1 MRNKPSWPAVPGIIF
16 GADYNPEQ
24 WDRSVWD
31 EDVELMR
38 QAGVN
43 LVSTGI
49 FSWSVIQPTESTW
62 DFAWLDEVFDLLHA
76 NGIAV
81 DLGTAT
87 ASPPPWL
94 TTKHPEILMVN
105 DIGDTIWPGARQHWR
120 PTSPVYLRY
129 ALQLVKRLAERYG
142 NHPALVAWHINN
154 ELGNHNQFDFSEDAI
169 RSFRNFLR
177 SRYNNSLEALNSA
190 WETAFWSQ
198 RYSDFDEI
206 LPPRT
211 FPRGTFLNP
220 THVLDWRRYTNDAL
234 VQYYKQERDLLRS
247 ITPDIPITTN
257 LIIMGKQTK
266 DRDYTTWVD
275 ELDFVSND
283 HYVFISEQGRDEL
296 SFSASLTSGVS
307 LHKPWLLME
316 HSTSA
321 VQWQRVNSPKWTNEL
336 ARDSLTHLAHGADG
350 LCFFQWRQ
358 SKAGAEAY
366 HSSMI
371 PHAGPDSRL
380 FRDVVELGALVKDLA
395 PIKGSKK
402 EPAKVAILF
411 DWESWWVAEGKAQPS
426 QIIEYKQEALDWFTA
441 FLDAGITADVILASQ
456 LDRLLDYPLVVGP
469 ILHVVPDPLRR
480 KVTAYVEQGGH
491 FVTTYWSGITDE
503 NCHVHLGGYP
513 GAFRDLLGIR
523 VEEFAPIASPVQLDD
538 GTEGSIWSEPI
549 DIVGDNVE
557 VLRKYTTGMFPG
569 GPAVTRRSVKNGSA
583 TYVSTKLSSEG
594 LGSLLPTLLEK
605 SGVKSSLPELLR
617 GKVEQV
623 FRVDRKCRWEFL
635 INRTDG
641 ELSLQDARGRL
652 VVSTAGAGPNRLSGR
667 GVAVYKHD
675 VG

>member
-1 MRNKPSWPAVPGIIF
+1 
-16 GADYNPEQ
+16 
-24 WDRSVWD
+24 
-31 EDVELMR
+31 MR

-43 LVSTGI
+43 LVSVGI
-49 FSWSVIQPTESTW
+49 FSWSVIQPTETSW
-62 DFAWLDEVFDLLHA
+62 DFEWLDEVFDLLHA
-76 NGIAV
+76 NGISV

-105 DIGDTIWPGARQHWR
+105 DLGDPIWPGARQHWR
-120 PTSPVYLRY
+120 PTSPIYLRY
-129 ALQLVKRLAERYG
+129 ALELVGRLAERYG
-142 NHPALVAWHINN
+142 NHPALVAWHVNN

-169 RSFRNFLR
+169 RSFRNYLR
-177 SRYNNSLEALNSA
+177 TRYKNSLSGLNSA

-211 FPRGTFLNP
+211 YPRGTFLNP
-220 THVLDWRRYTNDAL
+220 THVLDWRRYTNEAIIE
-234 VQYYKQERDLLRS
+234 YYKQERDLIRS
-247 ITPDIPITTN
+247 ITPNIPITTN

-266 DRDYTTWVD
+266 DRDYTAWVD

-307 LHKPWLLME
+307 SHRPWLLME

-321 VQWQRVNSPKWTNEL
+321 VQWQRVNTPKSTNEL

-358 SKAGAEAY
+358 SKAGAETY
-366 HSSMI
+366 HSSMV

-380 FRDVVELGALVKDLA
+380 FRDVVELGGLVKTLA
-395 PIKGSKK
+395 PIKGSRK

-426 QIIEYKQEALDWFTA
+426 QIIEYKQEALDWFIALLNT
-441 FLDAGITADVILASQ
+441 GITADVIPASQ
-456 LDRLLDYPLVVGP
+456 LSQLSDYPLVIAP
-469 ILHVVPDPLRR
+469 MLHVVPDTLRSR
-480 KVTAYVEQGGH
+480 ITGYIENGGH

-513 GAFRDLLGIR
+513 GAFRDLLGIH
-523 VEEFAPIASPVQLDD
+523 VEEFAPIATPVQLDD
-538 GTEGSIWSEPI
+538 GTEGTIWCEPI
-549 DIVGDNVE
+549 DVVGGDVE
-557 VLRKYTTGMFPG
+557 ILRTYKTGMFPG
-569 GPAVTRRSVKNGSA
+569 GPAITRRSVKKGTA
-583 TYVSTKLSSEG
+583 TYVSTKLSLDG
-594 LGSLLPTLLEK
+594 LKSLLPTLLDR
-605 SGVKSSLPELLR
+605 SGVKSTLPEALR

-623 FRVDRKCRWEFL
+623 FRVDKRFRWEFL
-635 INRTDG
+635 INRTEEG
-641 ELSLQDARGRL
+641 FALPVSSGHFIAATGRAGLHQLSA
-652 VVSTAGAGPNRLSGR
+652 R
-667 GVAVYKHD
+667 GVAIYRHD
-675 VG
+675 IE

>member
-1 MRNKPSWPAVPGIIF
+1 MRFKSSWPAVSGIIY

-31 EDVELMR
+31 EDVKLMR

-43 LVSTGI
+43 LVSIGI
-49 FSWSVIQPTESTW
+49 FSWSVIQPTEDTW
-62 DFAWLDEVFDLLHA
+62 DFAWLDEIFDILHA
-76 NGIAV
+76 NGIAI

-105 DIGDTIWPGARQHWR
+105 ELGDTIWPGARQHWR

-129 ALQLVKRLAERYG
+129 ALQLVNRLAERYG
-142 NHPALVAWHINN
+142 DHPALVAWHVNN

-169 RSFRNFLR
+169 RSFRDFLR
-177 SRYNNSLEALNSA
+177 IKYKKSLQTLNSA

-220 THVLDWRRYTNDAL
+220 THVLDWRRYTNQAL
-234 VQYYKQERDLLRS
+234 VEYYKQERDLLRS

-275 ELDFVSND
+275 EMDFVSND

-307 LHKPWLLME
+307 SHKPWLLME

-336 ARDSLTHLAHGADG
+336 SRDSLTHLAHGADG

-358 SKAGAEAY
+358 SKAGAETY
-366 HSSMI
+366 HSSMV

-380 FRDVVELGALVKDLA
+380 FRDVVELGALVKKLA
-395 PIKGSKK
+395 PIKGSRK
-402 EPAKVAILF
+402 EPSKVAILF

-426 QIIEYKQEALDWFTA
+426 QIIEYQQEALDWFIA
-441 FLDAGITADVILASQ
+441 LLNAGITADIIPASQ
-456 LDRLLDYPLVVGP
+456 LDRLSNYPLVVAP
-469 ILHVVPDPLRR
+469 MLHVVPNSL
-480 KVTAYVEQGGH
+480 KSKITAYVEQGGH
-491 FVTTYWSGITDE
+491 FVTTYWSGITNE

-513 GAFRDLLGIR
+513 GAFREILGIR
-523 VEEFAPIASPVQLDD
+523 VEELAPVASPVKLDD
-538 GTEGSIWSEPI
+538 GTEGTIWTEPI
-549 DIVGDNVE
+549 DIVDDDVE
-557 VLRKYTTGMFPG
+557 ILLRYTTGMFPG
-569 GPAVTRRSVKNGSA
+569 GPAVTRRNAKKGSA
-583 TYVSTKLSSEG
+583 TYVSTKLSREG
-594 LGSLLPTLLEK
+594 LGNLLPNLLEK
-605 SGVKSSLPELLR
+605 SGARSTLPKALC

-623 FRVDRKCRWEFL
+623 FRADKQTRWEFL
-635 INRTDG
+635 INRTDEEISLKGTKG
-641 ELSLQDARGRL
+641 EFVVATGGACQDQLSA
-652 VVSTAGAGPNRLSGR
+652 R
-667 GVAVYKHD
+667 GVAIYRYD
-675 VG
+675 IE